1 MSNGKGR
8 AAAES
13 PLQADWQ
20 PREAS
25 PESLPS
31 SHRSGGRPFAEWV
44 PDFPFM
50 AERVDDASKTPA
62 MFVMHSGCFDRT
74 GLDGGCDQRFGCVD
88 DEECPAG
95 CASDFIWAEAF
106 QGGIGSSN
114 PERCVADGELNDD
127 VVTVADMVE
136 HVCSEGSLVELDRR
150 SRLFDPK
157 LRLKVRHPSRV
168 GDGSNVGGPV
178 RQDGCRSNCSMM

>member
-88 DEECPAG
+88 DEECPPVAPPILSG
-95 CASDFIWAEAF
+95 LKRFRAESDRATQNAASPTA
-106 QGGIGSSN
+106 S
-114 PERCVADGELNDD
+114 
-127 VVTVADMVE
+127 
-136 HVCSEGSLVELDRR
+136 
-150 SRLFDPK
+150 
-157 LRLKVRHPSRV
+157 
-168 GDGSNVGGPV
+168 
-178 RQDGCRSNCSMM
+178 